1 MITLIFSVLLALCFA
16 FVVRAGGE
24 EYEVTWYGG
33 KEDNNME
40 LKPFCGTTREDK
52 RPDTEYYAA
61 VSKSYDKSLCNTYAI
76 VMGVDPYNSRR
87 GNMIKVKIVDSCREC
102 TRSHIDMSKKA
113 FTHIGEAGSGRFKII
128 WIGLDSKGRVT
139 RDVVYP
145 SSATE
150 TFAKKVYGL
159 SKERFVNMF
168 IKQAKKMVAN
178 YETHGYFDKYDEPKT
193 TTTTRKTTVAAVTA
207 TAAAAATA
215 AVEEPVIEEV
225 DAPIA
230 GVGDVNIVTGETEDD
245 AVPEEAPIVGQSKA
259 DDDYLDE
266 EELKELEK
274 GFNEDES
281 EDGNYTVGILS
292 AALSVSVAAG
302 IGLLYLKKQS
312 PGKYEEL
319 KQKFPEAFDNIKRSV
334 SRSATSIRRG
344 ATSIRRGVTR
354 TATSMRGRNKT
365 EAISRHGDHTG
376 INYREMPEHMFGEDG
391 LPRIQLHDEPMSSF
405 PEATIRLN

>member
-1 MITLIFSVLLALCFA
+1 MRTLIFSVLLALCIIF
-16 FVVRAGGE
+16 VRAGGE

-33 KEDNNME
+33 EEDNNME
-40 LKPFCGTTREDK
+40 LKPFCGTSRKDK
-52 RPDTEYYAA
+52 RPETEYYAA
-61 VSKSYDKSLCNTYAI
+61 VSRSYDYDLCNSYAI
-76 VMGVDPYNSRR
+76 VMGVDPYNSKR

-113 FTHIGEAGSGRFKII
+113 FVHIGESGKGRFKII

-168 IKQAKKMVAN
+168 VKQAKKMVAN
-178 YETHGYFDKYDEPKT
+178 SETHGYFDKYDVPKT
-193 TTTTRKTTVAAVTA
+193 TTTTRKTTVV
-207 TAAAAATA
+207 AAATA
-215 AVEEPVIEEV
+215 TVEATNAPVIEET

-230 GVGDVNIVTGETEDD
+230 GVGEVNIITGETDDD
-245 AVPEEAPIVGQSKA
+245 AIPEAAPIVGQSKA
-259 DDDYLDE
+259 DDDYYDE
-266 EELKELEK
+266 KELNELEK
-274 GFNEDES
+274 GINEDENS
-281 EDGNYTVGILS
+281 EDSYTVGILS
-292 AALSVSVAAG
+292 AALSVSGAAG

-365 EAISRHGDHTG
+365 PAVSRHGDHTG

-391 LPRIQLHDEPMSSF
+391 LPRIELHDEPMNTF
-405 PEATIRLN
+405 PEATIRLE

>member
-1 MITLIFSVLLALCFA
+1 MRTLIFSVLLALCIA
-16 FVVRAGGE
+16 FVRAGGE

-40 LKPFCGTTREDK
+40 LKPYCGTPRDDL

-61 VSKSYDKSLCNTYAI
+61 VSSSYDKELCNTYAI
-76 VMGVDPYNSRR
+76 VMGVDPYNSKR

-128 WIGLDSKGRVT
+128 WIGLDRKGRVT
-139 RDVVYP
+139 REVVYP

-150 TFAKKVYGL
+150 NFAKKVYGM

-168 IKQAKKMVAN
+168 IRQAKKMVAN
-178 YETHGYFDKYDEPKT
+178 SETHGYFDKYDVPKT
-193 TTTTRKTTVAAVTA
+193 TTTKTTTVATTA
-207 TAAAAATA
+207 AAAAATA
-215 AVEEPVIEEV
+215 VEAPVVE

-230 GVGDVNIVTGETEDD
+230 GVGEVNIITGETEDD
-245 AVPEEAPIVGQSKA
+245 AIPEAAPIVGQSKA
-259 DDDYLDE
+259 DDDYYDE
-266 EELKELEK
+266 KELNELEK
-274 GFNEDES
+274 GINEDENS
-281 EDGNYTVGILS
+281 EDSYTVGILS
-292 AALSVSVAAG
+292 AALSVSGAAG

-365 EAISRHGDHTG
+365 PAVSRHGDHTG

-391 LPRIQLHDEPMSSF
+391 LPRIELHDEPMNSF